1 MAIEF
6 HCPQCQRLMRTP
18 DATAGKKGKCPGCGA
33 IADIPRSAAP
43 AARESTI
50 AAQPAPQAAP
60 AAPSAPPAPPAA
72 APDKIEFPCSQCGKP
87 VRTAASLA
95 GKKGKCPNCG
105 GIFQIPVSPVPQAA
119 KPQPQRPAAG
129 PKPSVTS
136 KPAVKSA
143 PVTKSKP
150 AAAPRPATRSAPG
163 LTPLGASS
171 GLTPLSA
178 APGLVPLDDAVGL
191 TPLDDLA
198 GLTPLDPVAVG
209 GLTPLNDPLGLTP
222 LAGDPLGG
230 LSPIAD
236 PFAGAGLGGLGN
248 PYQSPAAVAKP
259 VVRKKRR
266 SGEFGYVEVLTCT
279 WYTFWDNWGICVLA
293 VLLLLALH
301 FAVGLV
307 FVGLQMLPAVAA
319 AAGAPTAIRIAV
331 GLVVIAVSVA
341 MLIFLALF
349 MQAGLIRMSVGMV
362 KGKSGGVA
370 DVFSGAEY
378 VFPLLGAVILQFL
391 INMGLGF
398 VFALPMALILTVSQ
412 SPIVFGVFYV
422 LTVGLNVLVSILLL
436 NTQFLIIDQQRG
448 ILDAISESASSM
460 KDKIP
465 VTIALFLTVGLGL
478 LAFIGITLGI
488 GILLAFPFL
497 WVFFATVYAKATG
510 VRTTY

>member
-33 IADIPRSAAP
+33 ITDIPARPRVARESPAPAPLASWAAPVTAP
-43 AARESTI
+43 AAAS
-50 AAQPAPQAAP
+50 
-60 AAPSAPPAPPAA
+60 
-72 APDKIEFPCSQCGKP
+72 DKIEFPCSQCGKP

-105 GIFQIPVSPVPQAA
+105 GIFQIPVLPTPQAA
-119 KPQPQRPAAG
+119 KPEPQ
-129 PKPSVTS
+129 
-136 KPAVKSA
+136 KPAM
-143 PVTKSKP
+143 KSKP
-150 AAAPRPATRSAPG
+150 AAKPAPAARSEPRAKPKPAAKSAPG
-163 LTPLGASS
+163 LTPLDGAP
-171 GLTPLSA
+171 GLTPLGA
-178 APGLVPLDDAVGL
+178 APGLVPLDDA
-191 TPLDDLA
+191 A
-198 GLTPLDPVAVG
+198 
-209 GLTPLNDPLGLTP
+209 GLTPLNDSLGLTP
-222 LAGDPLGG
+222 LAADPLSG
-230 LSPIAD
+230 LSSIGD

-248 PYQSPAAVAKP
+248 PYQSPAAVSKP

-266 SGEFGYVEVLTCT
+266 SGEFGYVEVLSCT
-279 WYTFWDNWGICVLA
+279 WYTFWDNWGICLLA

-301 FAVGLV
+301 FAFGLV
-307 FVGLQMLPAVAA
+307 FVGLQMLPAVVA
-319 AAGAPTAIRIAV
+319 AAGPPIAIRIAV

-349 MQAGLIRMSVGMV
+349 MQAGLIRMSVEMV

-378 VFPLLGAVILQFL
+378 VFPLLGAAILQFL

-398 VFALPMALILTVSQ
+398 VFALPMALVLTVSQ
-412 SPIVFGVFYV
+412 SPIVFGVYYV
-422 LTVGLNVLVSILLL
+422 IVVGINVLVAILLL
-436 NTQFLIIDQQRG
+436 NMQFLIVDQQRG

-478 LAFIGITLGI
+478 IAFIGITLGI
-488 GILLAFPFL
+488 GLLLAFPFL
-497 WVFFATVYAKATG
+497 WVFFATIYAKATG
-510 VRTTY
+510 VRTAY